1 MSLSQSRATPSSCGS
16 TQLLLEEPG
25 GRSRDW
31 SQACSTWPQQV
42 RLSRGYIDRRRST
55 RVCGRSCVRG
65 FCLLPCCGAKLVPLP
80 LSRAGTLGCGRGGAA
95 QGRRRAG
102 TVVRGRSPSDGGGG
116 GGRARRA
123 HHPPPNGRR
132 RAHGRA
138 EFPRPLFAALPPVG
152 ARGRVRGR
160 LVRVPRPTA
169 ARGESEPRP
178 PPGLQS
184 DLGAW
189 GLARRSRRPFP
200 PAASLPRARRA
211 FPPLARGSSL
221 ARTRGG
227 FYFGAGRHESAMR
240 VFRLGKQKCS
250 ASASQGVKGGAANA
264 WIVRGDNNPCVF

>member
-1 MSLSQSRATPSSCGS
+1 M
-16 TQLLLEEPG
+16 LLEEPR

-80 LSRAGTLGCGRGGAA
+80 LSRAGSLGCGRGGAA

-102 TVVRGRSPSDGGGG
+102 TVVRGRRSPSDG

-123 HHPPPNGRR
+123 HHPLPNGRR

-184 DLGAW
+184 DLG
-189 GLARRSRRPFP
+189 GLGPRAAVSPAFPARRLP
-200 PAASLPRARRA
+200 PARPQSLPSPGEGLQFGPDPRRLL
-211 FPPLARGSSL
+211 FW
-221 ARTRGG
+221 
-227 FYFGAGRHESAMR
+227 
-240 VFRLGKQKCS
+240 
-250 ASASQGVKGGAANA
+250 GGATRKRDEGFSTREAEVQRFGFA
-264 WIVRGDNNPCVF
+264 GS